1 MARFT
6 RAAADPKQSLEGTLT
21 EAFPYLIDAL
31 GVSALGLLVPTSL
44 SLGVRFGAQLVLL
57 VLFGYLLAFKLLP
70 FTDTIWFGG
79 TSLRA
84 TQRVIGTGLA
94 LIVTVTGV
102 VGLVTLASSAALR
115 LQPSTQFLQLL
126 SALDIAWAA
135 STVMVSLYWLRG
147 RVAALVGGAIVGL
160 ACIATIARYLD
171 AVGFTPKGR
180 WRLDA
185 AALWKYILPYDIAV
199 AIIAIAAFI
208 FAVKRRAQLL
218 SG

>member
-1 MARFT
+1 MARYT
-6 RAAADPKQSLEGTLT
+6 RSAADSRQSLEGALT

-44 SLGVRFGAQLVLL
+44 SLGLRFGAQLVLL
-57 VLFGYLLAFKLLP
+57 VLLGYLLAFKMLP
-70 FTDTIWFGG
+70 FTDTIWFRG
-79 TSLRA
+79 TRLKA
-84 TQRVIGTGLA
+84 TQRVFGTGLA
-94 LIVTVTGV
+94 AIVAVTGV

-126 SALDIAWAA
+126 SALDIAWAVA
-135 STVMVSLYWLRG
+135 TVMVGLYWLRG
-147 RVAALVGGAIVGL
+147 RTAALVGGAIVGI

-171 AVGFTPKGR
+171 SVGFTSKGR

-185 AALWKYILPYDIAV
+185 AALWKYVLAYDIAV
-199 AIIAIAAFI
+199 AVIAIAI
-208 FAVKRRAQLL
+208 FVFATRRRAQLL